1 MTIEELRLAIP
12 VANQSLDAINNASND
27 IKSFLSSASDLID
40 ENNPISVTVTEQ
52 QLALVVGI
60 IQARK
65 QALDQAIAGLDLSNF
80 Q

>member
-1 MTIEELRLAIP
+1 MTIQELREAIP
-12 VANQSLDAINNASND
+12 SANTSLDAINNASND
-27 IKSFLSSASDLID
+27 IKSFLESASDLIN
-40 ENNPISVTVTEQ
+40 EENPISQTVTPE

>member
-1 MTIEELRLAIP
+1 LE
-12 VANQSLDAINNASND
+12 
-27 IKSFLSSASDLID
+27 SFLDSASDLIN
-40 ENNPISVTVTEQ
+40 EENPISQTVTPE

>member
-1 MTIEELRLAIP
+1 MTIQELRDAIP
-12 VANQSLDAINNASND
+12 QANESLDAINNAAND
-27 IKSFLSSASDLID
+27 IKSFLESASDLIN
-40 ENNPISVTVTEQ
+40 EENPISQTVTPE